1 MTARAAGLCGM
12 NTAENAARD
21 ILAGF
26 SDYVKVSD
34 WALNPL
40 AFCVQSG
47 ILSDEPLEIKPK
59 EHVTRAEIAE
69 MLYNMLVAAQLL

>member
-21 ILAGF
+21 ILVGF

-34 WALNPL
+34 WALKPL

-47 ILSDEPLEIKPK
+47 ILSDAPLEIKPK